1 MQSPGFSDFRSLMDL
16 WDEQLEKSERDKIRS
31 MLEANGFVFFFKKA
45 NEFYAAGEDS
55 RLTFA
60 RMKNPDE
67 ETDEDW
73 GKDAAF
79 KGVSLNA
86 ALNGEKKISM
96 FYMKDLD
103 SIKILDKEDAYKELT
118 KLAEKKPKKTNLQ
131 TVLAFA
137 DDDYEDIAIPPNQR
151 QIGDDV

>member
-16 WDEQLEKSERDKIRS
+16 WDEQLEKAERDKIRS
-31 MLEANGFVFFFKKA
+31 MLEVNGFVFFFKKG

-67 ETDEDW
+67 ETDEEW

-86 ALNGEKKISM
+86 ALDGEKKLSL
-96 FYMKDLD
+96 FYMKD
-103 SIKILDKEDAYKELT
+103 IPNVKVIDKEDAYKELT
-118 KLAEKKPKKTNLQ
+118 NLAEKKPRKANLQ
-131 TVLAFA
+131 MVLADK
-137 DDDYEDIAIPPNQR
+137 DDDYEDIAVPPNQ
-151 QIGDDV
+151 QKIGDDV

>member
-16 WDEQLEKSERDKIRS
+16 WDEQLEKAERDKIRA
-31 MLEANGFVFFFKKA
+31 MLDSNGFVFFFKKD
-45 NEFYAAGEDS
+45 NEFFAAGEDS

-67 ETDEDW
+67 ETDKDW

-86 ALNGEKKISM
+86 ALTGEKKLSM
-96 FYMKDLD
+96 FYLKDLK
-103 SIKILDKEDAYKELT
+103 SIKVLDQEDAYKELT
-118 KLAEKKPKKTNLQ
+118 KLAEKKPSKRNLQ
-131 TVLAFA
+131 TVLADK
-137 DDDYEDIAIPPNQR
+137 DDDYEDIAVPPNQR